1 MPNPATGDLCE
12 LYFLQLEV
20 CSSVSQDG
28 HIPPR
33 EMEGV
38 EEGFRHAYGG
48 ADMTI
53 VLQKTQRVSGPDL
66 RQHQTGWCNWSSAL
80 NRFMWPMG
88 RYGREG
94 MVEMFLI

>member
-1 MPNPATGDLCE
+1 MPNPAAGDLCE

-20 CSSVSQDG
+20 CSSVFQDS

-38 EEGFRHAYGG
+38 EEGFRYAYGG
-48 ADMTI
+48 ADMTV
-53 VLQKTQRVSGPDL
+53 VLRKTQRVSGPDL
-66 RQHQTGWCNWSSAL
+66 RQHQTGWSSAP

-88 RYGREG
+88 RHGREG